1 MGQRNRHLQIS
12 TKSEIHI
19 LELYLY
25 SLLNKPTGNLNNEDW
40 ILREQLL
47 IKLDSLT
54 SEVFLNNKFI
64 CSIYQSVKSDRLSKK
79 QAYYFAKT
87 LVECGYKLGDYF

>member
-12 TKSEIHI
+12 TKSEIHV

-25 SLLNKPTGNLNNEDW
+25 SLLNKPVNLNNEDW
-40 ILREQLL
+40 ILHEQLI
-47 IKLDSLT
+47 IKLDNLII
-54 SEVFLNNKFI
+54 EVFKNNNFI
-64 CSIYQSVKSDRLSKK
+64 CSIYQSIKSNRLSKK